1 MPETLATVT
10 AAESVVAIGGR
21 SYRLAP
27 LTVRDYGELEAR
39 LVSQRPDPVQR
50 AADALSS
57 FPPEQQETVLRE
69 ALARADADSRVSADE
84 LHAYCRTRD
93 GLSYVFWLML
103 RRSQPE
109 LTLEAAGRLLDSS
122 LAATDD
128 AAAARLQALLDEGVA
143 APCENPSP
151 PVQ

>member
-39 LVSQRPDPVQR
+39 LVSQRPDPLEQ
-50 AADALSS
+50 AADALSK

-69 ALARADADSRVSADE
+69 ALARADAASRVSADA

-93 GLSYVFWLML
+93 GLSYVLWLML

-109 LTLEAAGRLLDSS
+109 LTLEAAGRLLDTS
-122 LAATDD
+122 LAAADD

-151 PVQ
+151 PAQ